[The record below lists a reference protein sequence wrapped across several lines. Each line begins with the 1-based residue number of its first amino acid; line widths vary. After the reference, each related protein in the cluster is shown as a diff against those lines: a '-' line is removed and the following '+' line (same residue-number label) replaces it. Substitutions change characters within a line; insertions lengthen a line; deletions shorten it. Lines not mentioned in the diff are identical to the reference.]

1 MNGFFINDDKYQQ
14 ISKED
19 EDRKK
24 LAKKIEVEMNNDDE
38 EE

>member
-1 MNGFFINDDKYQQ
+1 MNGFLTNDDKFEQ

-24 LAKKIEVEMNNDDE
+24 LAKKIEVEMNHDE